1 MKIRSWMMGIAVLCS
16 STQAIAVTNNM
27 SWVQDS
33 NIRAIGCDE
42 SCDPGCCDPVEC
54 GDPCD
59 CGSGVGCRGGLL
71 GAIEGF
77 TLAGLVGCD
86 EDSAWEIGGW
96 TNFAYYDNNIPLS
109 QATDDLL
116 SFDDLPDQLNL
127 AQQWLYWGRTTDGSN
142 GLDIGG
148 RVDVL
153 YGTDAQ
159 KSQAF
164 GNPKAGI
171 RDTGFYDASLDH
183 GVYGWAIPQA
193 YLELAAGD
201 FSTKVGHFMTP
212 IGWEVIPAGGNFF
225 HSHSYTMFNSEPF
238 THTGFLTTYSGYENL
253 TLYGGWT
260 AGWDTGF
267 TNLNGGSNFLG
278 GFGYTI
284 TEGLTFT
291 YLNTYGNFGWRD
303 GGSDNS
309 YSHSMVLV
317 GDLTDKLQ
325 YIAQS
330 DMLRTDNFPTSNF
343 DTVGLNQYLIYN
355 YSDLIGLGGRLEW
368 WKADGVSFYEA
379 TSGVNIKLLDNLVFR
394 PEYRQDWA
402 PGIGLDEDT
411 MAIDAILTY

>member
-1 MKIRSWMMGIAVLCS
+1 VKLRSWMVGLVALCS
-16 STQAIAVTNNM
+16 SAQALAVTNDM
-27 SWVQDS
+27 SWVQDPYFRGAS
-33 NIRAIGCDE
+33 CDE
-42 SCDPGCCDPVEC
+42 GCDPGCGCDC

-59 CGSGVGCRGGLL
+59 CGSEVCGKGGLL

-77 TLAGLVGCD
+77 TLESMLGCD
-86 EDSAWEIGGW
+86 PDSAWELGGW
-96 TNFAYYDNNIPLS
+96 SNIAWYDNNIPLS

-116 SFDDLPDQLNL
+116 SFDDIPDQLNL
-127 AQQWLYWGRTTDGSN
+127 AQQWFYFGRTVDGSN

-148 RVDVL
+148 RVDAI

-171 RDTGFYDASLDH
+171 RNTGFWDASLDH
-183 GVYGWAIPQA
+183 GIYGWAIPQA

-201 FSTKVGHFMTP
+201 FSTKVGHFFTP

-238 THTGFLTTYSGYENL
+238 THTGFLTTYSGMENL

-267 TNLNGGSNFLG
+267 TNLNSGSNFLG
-278 GFGYTI
+278 GFGWTI

-303 GGSDNS
+303 GGGDDS
-309 YSHSMVLV
+309 YSHSCVLV
-317 GDLTDKLQ
+317 AELTDKLQ

-330 DMLRTDNFPTSNF
+330 DYLRTNNFPVSTF
-343 DTVGLNQYLIYN
+343 DTIGLNQYLIYTM
-355 YSDLIGLGGRLEW
+355 SDLIGLGCRCEW
-368 WKADGVSFYEA
+368 WKADGVSFNEV
-379 TSGVNIKLLDNLVFR
+379 TGGVNLNVLDNLVFR
-394 PEYRQDWA
+394 PEYRHDWA
-402 PGIGLDEDT
+402 PGIGLDEST
-411 MAIDAILTY
+411 VAIDAILTY